1 MDVNLNRLIVG
12 LILITVVVFSYFL
25 RLDQFLIYLTFILV
39 LYEIKKLNLISKY
52 LFFIFIFLVLNL
64 LLLFINT
71 YHINYLLVF
80 VGSLIIFLTTISKNL
95 KIYLFLFSI
104 FIFFSM
110 LISSVIIDR
119 NIIYIIIFA
128 SFFNDT
134 IAYIVGRTFGGP
146 LIISS
151 ISPKKTWS
159 GTTFSFIAT
168 SILFVNLN
176 FNILL
181 SFIMSLSLFF
191 GDIFFSYI
199 KRNIGIKD
207 FSNLLGSHGGILDR
221 LDSMFFLT
229 MIFYV
234 YLII

>member
-12 LILITVVVFSYFL
+12 IILIAIVVFSYFL
-25 RLDQFLIYLTFILV
+25 RLDQFLVYLTFIFV
-39 LYEIKKLNLISKY
+39 LYEIKKLNLISRY
-52 LFFIFIFLVLNL
+52 FLFIFIFLVLNL
-64 LLLFINT
+64 LLLYINI
-71 YHINYLLVF
+71 YHINYLLFF
-80 VGSLIIFLTTISKNL
+80 VGTLIIFLTIILKDI

-119 NIIYIIIFA
+119 NIIYIIIFS

-146 LIISS
+146 LIIPS

-159 GTTFSFIAT
+159 GTIFSLIAT
-168 SILFVNLN
+168 SILLVNLN

-181 SFIMSLSLFF
+181 SLLMSLSLFF

-199 KRNIGIKD
+199 KRNLGVKD
-207 FSNLLGSHGGILDR
+207 FSNLLRSHGGILDR

-234 YLII
+234 YLKI

>member
-12 LILITVVVFSYFL
+12 LILITIVVFSYFL

-119 NIIYIIIFA
+119 NIIYIIIFS

-146 LIISS
+146 LIIPS

-168 SILFVNLN
+168 SILLVNLN

>member
-12 LILITVVVFSYFL
+12 IILITIVVFSYVL
-25 RLDQFLIYLTFILV
+25 RLDQFLVYLTFIFV

-52 LFFIFIFLVLNL
+52 FFFIFIFLVLNL
-64 LLLFINT
+64 LLLYLNI
-71 YHINYLLVF
+71 YHINYLLF
-80 VGSLIIFLTTISKNL
+80 YVGALIIFLTIILKNI

-110 LISSVIIDR
+110 LISSVVIDR
-119 NIIYIIIFA
+119 NIIYIIIFS

-146 LIISS
+146 LIIPS

-159 GTTFSFIAT
+159 GTTFSLLAT
-168 SILFVNLN
+168 SILLVNLN

-181 SFIMSLSLFF
+181 SLLMSLSLFF

>member
-1 MDVNLNRLIVG
+1 
-12 LILITVVVFSYFL
+12 
-25 RLDQFLIYLTFILV
+25 
-39 LYEIKKLNLISKY
+39 
-52 LFFIFIFLVLNL
+52 
-64 LLLFINT
+64 
-71 YHINYLLVF
+71 
-80 VGSLIIFLTTISKNL
+80 
-95 KIYLFLFSI
+95 
-104 FIFFSM
+104 M

-119 NIIYIIIFA
+119 NIIYIIIFS

-146 LIISS
+146 LIIPS

-159 GTTFSFIAT
+159 GTIFSLIAT
-168 SILFVNLN
+168 SILLVNLN

-181 SFIMSLSLFF
+181 SLLMSLSLFF

-199 KRNIGIKD
+199 KRNLGVKD
-207 FSNLLGSHGGILDR
+207 FSNLLRSHGGILDR

-234 YLII
+234 YLKI